1 MSQPNALLSRLQQEL
16 DKLREQLNQLAI
28 NDDDFQDWFDA
39 SLFHPSAQRPLDYVH
54 EIERNIGRLRG
65 ATDSTD
71 QLWLAE
77 RLSQQMNAL
86 YRALYYFRGS
96 STAG

>member
-1 MSQPNALLSRLQQEL
+1 MNSISALLLRLQQEL
-16 DKLREQLNQLAI
+16 DKLREQVSQLAVT
-28 NDDDFQDWFDA
+28 DDNFQDWFDA
-39 SLFHPSAQRPLDYVH
+39 ALFHPSAQQPLDYIQ
-54 EIERNIGRLRG
+54 EIERNIGRLR
-65 ATDSTD
+65 ASQQNAD

-96 STAG
+96 A

>member
-1 MSQPNALLSRLQQEL
+1 MNSISALLLRLQQEL
-16 DKLREQLNQLAI
+16 DKLREQVSQLAVT
-28 NDDDFQDWFDA
+28 DDDFQDWFDA
-39 SLFHPSAQRPLDYVH
+39 ALFHPSAQQPLDYIQ
-54 EIERNIGRLRG
+54 EIERNIGRLR
-65 ATDSTD
+65 ASQQNAD

-96 STAG
+96 A